1 MNTVFFKKRP
11 TTTFQTVRDCMAK
24 GKKEDTMADLS
35 ADPLVQQ
42 FVHEEIEML
51 LKDVELRLLVERM
64 ASKYNLSKDKVR
76 KTIVSVIKSSLC
88 SYV

>member
-1 MNTVFFKKRP
+1 
-11 TTTFQTVRDCMAK
+11 MAK
-24 GKKEDTMADLS
+24 GKPSKEDLMADIS

-42 FVHEEIEML
+42 FVHDEAESI

-64 ASKYNLSKDKVR
+64 SSKYNLSKEKVR
-76 KTIVSVIKSSLC
+76 KTIVSVLKSTLC

>member
-1 MNTVFFKKRP
+1 
-11 TTTFQTVRDCMAK
+11 
-24 GKKEDTMADLS
+24 MADIS

-42 FVHEEIEML
+42 FVHDEAESI

-64 ASKYNLSKDKVR
+64 SSKYNLSKEKVR
-76 KTIVSVIKSSLC
+76 KTIVSVLKSTLC